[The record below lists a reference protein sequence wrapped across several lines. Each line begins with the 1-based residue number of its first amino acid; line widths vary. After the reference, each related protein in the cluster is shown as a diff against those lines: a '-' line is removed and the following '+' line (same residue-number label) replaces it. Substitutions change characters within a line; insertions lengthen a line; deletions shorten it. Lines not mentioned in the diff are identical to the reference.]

1 MTLRLL
7 PASLLCFLV
16 GAALSP
22 ARADNA
28 CIDRCYNTFSPLQNG
43 GSEELRRE
51 CLEQCSSS
59 NTRRSISYGAIAYGA
74 DSTANGYAFDKASAG
89 EAERVAL
96 GNCRPHGKDCKIVA
110 SFFNSCVAVAAVE
123 SKDRFVTAKSGN
135 GRQAQAIAMNTCQS
149 EIGGKCEIEAWTCAL
164 P

>member
-28 CIDRCYNTFSPLQNG
+28 CIDRCYNTFSPSQTG
-43 GSEELRRE
+43 GSTELRRE
-51 CLEQCSSS
+51 CLEQCNSS
-59 NTRRSISYGAIAYGA
+59 RPSISFGAMAYGA
-74 DSTANGYAFDKASAG
+74 DSTANGYAFDKSSAR

-96 GNCRPHGKDCKIVA
+96 ANCRPHGNDCKIVA
-110 SFFNSCVAVAAVE
+110 SFSNSCMAVAAVE
-123 SKDRFVTAKSGN
+123 SKDRFVTGKGSS
-135 GRQAQAIAMNTCQS
+135 GRQAQTIAMNACQS
-149 EIGGKCEIEAWTCAL
+149 QIGGKCEIEAWTCAL